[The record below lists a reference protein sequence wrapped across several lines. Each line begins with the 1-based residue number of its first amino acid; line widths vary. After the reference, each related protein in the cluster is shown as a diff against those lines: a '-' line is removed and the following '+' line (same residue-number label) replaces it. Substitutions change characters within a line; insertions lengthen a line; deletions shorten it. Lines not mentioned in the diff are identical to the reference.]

1 MGVTF
6 RSRAAVYWSFAAGR
20 RFMPDAP
27 TPSSAP
33 KTTPPERRAAPD
45 AEFARPGT
53 AAELPHSPAH
63 LLRLQRTVGNRAV
76 QRLLQREPAPE
87 AAQQG
92 GAVAIAQQQPTPVQL
107 PLFKA
112 NDYVSAV
119 IEGQIEYPNPDPN
132 APSPV
137 ISAGEFGQTLKS
149 KSIEFSASLMKM
161 PNPLDESMNQWLDLG
176 ANVKVSTSLA
186 AFKLATDMNYKDLKD
201 VEVGLNVG
209 EIEIAFSGK
218 FDHTTMQ
225 SGWGARLLGGTG
237 IGQSLAKK
245 KAVFVGTIK
254 LNLAL
259 PAEDALRL
267 AQIAAHHKQLRAMA
281 YQTKMWK
288 KKIAALKYARKELE
302 LAWKTTKDAFARMN
316 IAKQLG
322 ENAAEMRKLGKA
334 VAKNKKLGRKLLA
347 EAAKI
352 AKSFSAALKATLGR
366 FIPIINA
373 LLLISDAVKA
383 IEVIYG
389 LITGKGYTFSLGGEE
404 GGDGSGEGL
413 DGGSAAEGEG
423 IDGESADANAAAE
436 DAEFAG
442 AENQAAGGG
451 DEFSKPAE
459 LNPNALLV
467 YNLLINRTSGELSNS
482 DMDMLNTIV
491 SSDLGAEHMERLLSA
506 LQTARLGSTPFKA
519 LAQVMTF
526 TKQARDAVENKPSA
540 DGTGKQGPGA
550 GNSPVE
556 GEGGAG
562 AEEDIV
568 LLEDDQSYG
577 ETQAQSQSSEQLAPN
592 ANENAPESANPV
604 PAKQG
609 ETPAP
614 PEIDPDIREFM
625 LRAMAAI
632 GAGQGGYAEMDNGV
646 TYNSLSPGD
655 EFSGLVAVLVPTT
668 SKNPEGQVIQ
678 SEVWYGGEARFKVLQ
693 KLPEGQLSVIRSVM
707 QAYNR
712 YGRFVGTVGA
722 AVMKVGYQGQLEPQ
736 K

>member
-1 MGVTF
+1 MSDAPSPST
-6 RSRAAVYWSFAAGR
+6 APKDPAAGR
-20 RFMPDAP
+20 RVAVESPIPDP
-27 TPSSAP
+27 GY
-33 KTTPPERRAAPD
+33 D
-45 AEFARPGT
+45 IARPRT
-53 AAELPHSPAH
+53 PAGV
-63 LLRLQRTVGNRAV
+63 LMLQRAVGNRAV
-76 QRLLQREPAPE
+76 RRLIQREPAP
-87 AAQQG
+87 APAPQQG
-92 GAVAIAQQQPTPVQL
+92 GTVAVAQQQPTPVQL

-112 NDYVSAV
+112 GDYVSAV
-119 IEGQIEYPNPDPN
+119 VEGQIEYPNPDPN

-137 ISAGEFGQTLKS
+137 ISAGEFGQTLKA
-149 KSIEFSASLMKM
+149 KSIEFSASLMKV
-161 PNPLDESMNQWLDLG
+161 PNPLDESMNQWLGLG
-176 ANVKVSTSLA
+176 ENVKVSTSLA

-201 VEVGLNVG
+201 VDASLNLG

-225 SGWGARLLGGTG
+225 SSWGAKLLGGTG

-254 LNLAL
+254 LSIAL

-322 ENAAEMRKLGKA
+322 ENAAELRKVGKA
-334 VAKNKKLGRKLLA
+334 IAKNKKLGRKLLA
-347 EAAKI
+347 EAARI

-413 DGGSAAEGEG
+413 DGGSAPEGEG
-423 IDGESADANAAAE
+423 IDGESA
-436 DAEFAG
+436 EFAG
-442 AENQAAGGG
+442 VENQAAGGG

-467 YNLLINRTSGELSNS
+467 YNLLLNRTSGELSNS

-491 SSDLGAEHMERLLSA
+491 SSDLGAEHMERLMAA
-506 LQTARLGSTPFKA
+506 LQTAKLGSTPFKA
-519 LAQVMTF
+519 LAQVMNF
-526 TKQARDAVENKPSA
+526 AKQARDAVENKPSA
-540 DGTGKQGPGA
+540 DGTGKLGPGA
-550 GNSPVE
+550 GSSPVE

-562 AEEDIV
+562 PDEDIV

-577 ETQAQSQSSEQLAPN
+577 ETQAQPQSSEQLAPN
-592 ANENAPESANPV
+592 SNENAPESANPV

-609 ETPAP
+609 EAPAP
-614 PEIDPDIREFM
+614 PVIDPDIRDFM
-625 LRAMAAI
+625 VRAMAAI

-646 TYNSLSPGD
+646 SYNNLAPGD
-655 EFSGLVAVLVPTT
+655 EFTGLVAILVPTT

-678 SEVWYGGEARFKVLQ
+678 SDVWYGGEARFKVLQ

-712 YGRFVGTVGA
+712 FGRFVGTVGA
-722 AVMKVGYQGQLEPQ
+722 GVMKVGYKGQLEPQ